1 MAAFEATFFLAL
13 IPLLSAFGLGIVHAF
28 EVDHMTAVG
37 AFVARRPRPMQAI
50 KFGVK
55 WAAGHALSLLVFG
68 SLVFALKLAIADDVN
83 HWLERLVGLALF
95 GVGVYSLIKM
105 RAHGVT
111 HTHPHGTGSFWMGML
126 HGVAGTAAFI
136 GESIVVLSGTAAAAT
151 AQSVA
156 SHYVAIVSYTVAFS
170 VGVLA
175 AMAVYAFALGGVL
188 SWTSARSQTLSIGAR
203 AVAGLWSCAIGLF
216 WMLR

>member
-1 MAAFEATFFLAL
+1 MAAFETTFFLAF
-13 IPLLSAFGLGIVHAF
+13 IPMMSAFGLGAVHAF

-37 AFVARRPRPMQAI
+37 AFVARRPRPLQAI

-55 WAAGHALSLLVFG
+55 WATGHALSLLVFG
-68 SLVFALKLAIADDVN
+68 SLVFALKLAVAENVN
-83 HWLERLVGLALF
+83 HWLERFVGLALF
-95 GVGVYSLIKM
+95 GVGVFSLLKM

-111 HTHPHGTGSFWMGML
+111 HAHSYGSGSFWMGML

-136 GESIVVLSGTAAAAT
+136 GESIVILSGSAAAST
-151 AQSVA
+151 SQSVV

-175 AMAVYAFALGGVL
+175 AMAVYAFILGGAL
-188 SWTSARSQTLSIGAR
+188 SWTSARSNAFSIGAR
-203 AVAGLWSCAIGLF
+203 AVAGVWSCAIGLF